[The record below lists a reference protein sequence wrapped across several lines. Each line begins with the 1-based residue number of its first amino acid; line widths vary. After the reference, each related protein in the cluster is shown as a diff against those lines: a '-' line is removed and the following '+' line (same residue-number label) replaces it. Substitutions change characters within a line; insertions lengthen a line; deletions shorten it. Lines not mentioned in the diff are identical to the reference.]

1 MGPFVGNV
9 VTCYRPDVTHYW
21 SLRNF
26 VRYLAVSHRSLAIGI
41 LYDLPLLKRKQGINL
56 GALVYL

>member
-1 MGPFVGNV
+1 MGPFVGKV

-21 SLRNF
+21 SLTNLL
-26 VRYLAVSHRSLAIGI
+26 RYLAVCQQSLAIGI